1 MNTKNYMTNRVLSI
15 SKLFLII
22 FLISFISGCSS
33 PVGEFFSTR
42 YENVM
47 GYFNTYYNAKK
58 QYDEALLELYKN
70 PPKSLDT
77 NYFAPYVANQTVRS
91 KFNIVIEKASKIIQ
105 FYPRSK
111 WVDDAI
117 MMIGEVYYY
126 EDDNDLAIKKFSE
139 LIENF
144 PTSGH
149 YWKAH
154 LLYARTLYNME
165 AYDEA
170 LNYSAKYSSQAFA
183 ASEEDIAAE
192 LYLLAGQIYS
202 ERGEYIKAEKS
213 NSQALK
219 SDADEKL
226 LAIAA
231 FQLGRVLELIQDYDK
246 ARIAYGMVADF
257 KPNESLGFRA
267 ELNYAKMLRASGK
280 SQNAMSLLFE
290 MKDQNLATEYFSYVD
305 LEIANTYSVMG
316 DYEKALDQY
325 EMVDT
330 VYKKTDASAKS
341 FYARGLL
348 YETTFHDFKE
358 AKFYY
363 EKAKVENPQS
373 EITPLAVK
381 KVDALN
387 KYFLYHKNI
396 NLYDS
401 LFYLAI
407 RQDSIMRANIGRDT
421 ASITKTEIDSTKQIP
436 TAQKTDSLLQSRD
449 TLMLPPA
456 DLQQDT
462 LTDDGSDE
470 VVEFDDEVI
479 LQEPTKL
486 GQQMKEEVA
495 APKPTTQNQIT
506 ISPDSA
512 LFLITKNQF
521 ELATLMMLELS
532 LPDSAEFWFD
542 IVLNSNFK
550 PEYSPRAY
558 YAMAEIQRLRGN
570 QLAVDSLYDLLIK
583 DYGNSDYAIQVK
595 KIKGIT
601 IEIEKPELELLY
613 DKALKLTYEN
623 KTKEALKIFSQ
634 IVSTDSMSKLATKS
648 IYTSGWIYENILNN
662 NDSAKYYYQIL
673 IDKYPKSIY
682 TENVTG
688 KVAVA
693 QDTSKLTQYTKIKEI
708 VPPAPPQPKITQQE
722 PPKTKA
728 VQQQRQRG
736 ERDVREEDEEDF
748 DPTEFEQED
757 PPEGD

>member
-1 MNTKNYMTNRVLSI
+1 MIDQNYMTNRFLSI
-15 SKLFLII
+15 FKIFII
-22 FLISFISGCSS
+22 LSTFIFISGCSS
-33 PVGEFFSTR
+33 PIGEFFSTR

-58 QYDEALLELYKN
+58 QYDDALLELYKN

-77 NYFAPYVANQTVRS
+77 NYFAPYVANQTVRT

-126 EDDNDLAIKKFSE
+126 EDDNDLALKKFSE

-144 PTSGH
+144 PTSDH

-170 LNYSAKYSSQAFA
+170 LNYSAKYSSQALDA
-183 ASEEDIAAE
+183 GEEDIAAE

-213 NSQALK
+213 NSQALRL
-219 SDADEKL
+219 DADGKL

-231 FQLGRVLELIQDYDK
+231 FQQGRLLELLQDYDK
-246 ARIAYGMVADF
+246 ARIAYGKVADY
-257 KPNESLGFRA
+257 KPNESLRFRA

-280 SQNAMSLLFE
+280 SQDAMSRLFE
-290 MKDQNLATEYFSYVD
+290 MKDQDLATEHFSYVD

-316 DYEKALDQY
+316 NYEKALDKY

-348 YETTFHDFKE
+348 YETTFHDFSE

-363 EKAKVENPQS
+363 EKAKIENPQS

-381 KVDALN
+381 KVDALT

-396 NLYDS
+396 NIYDS

-407 RQDSIMRANIGRDT
+407 RQDSIKRANNGKDT
-421 ASITKTEIDSTKQIP
+421 ALINTVTIDSTKQIP

-449 TLMLPPA
+449 TLMLTAA

-462 LTDDGSDE
+462 LTDDRSSE
-470 VVEFDDEVI
+470 IVEFDDDVI
-479 LQEPTKL
+479 LQDPAKL
-486 GQQMKEEVA
+486 NQRMKEEAA
-495 APKPTTQNQIT
+495 APKPATQIQIS
-506 ISPDSA
+506 ISADSA
-512 LFLITKNQF
+512 LFLITKNQY

-542 IVLNSNFK
+542 IVSKSNFK

-570 QLAVDSLYDLLIK
+570 QQAVDSLYDLIIK
-583 DYGNSDYAIQVK
+583 DYGNSDYAIQAK
-595 KIKGIT
+595 KIKGISV
-601 IEIEKPELELLY
+601 EIEKPQLEILY
-613 DKALKLTYEN
+613 DQALKLTYEN
-623 KTKEALKIFSQ
+623 KTKEALKIFNQ
-634 IVSTDSMSKLATKS
+634 IVSTDSMSELATKS
-648 IYTSGWIYENILNN
+648 LYTSGWIFENILNN
-662 NDSAKYYYQIL
+662 NDSAKYFYQIL
-673 IDKYPKSIY
+673 MDKYPKSIY

-693 QDTSKLTQYTKIKEI
+693 QDTSKLSQYTKIKEI
-708 VPPAPPQPKITQQE
+708 VPPPPPQPKFTQGE
-722 PPKTKA
+722 TTKTKS
-728 VQQQRQRG
+728 VQPQRQRG
-736 ERDVREEDEEDF
+736 ERDVREDDQDDF